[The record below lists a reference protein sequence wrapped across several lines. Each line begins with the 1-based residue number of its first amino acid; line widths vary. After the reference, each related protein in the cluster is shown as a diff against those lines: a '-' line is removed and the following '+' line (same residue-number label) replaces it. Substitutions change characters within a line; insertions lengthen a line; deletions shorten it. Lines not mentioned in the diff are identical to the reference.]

1 MLKPVQA
8 SSYTFRSI
16 IDGGYL
22 YIDKTNYLY
31 ELVRGTI
38 GIYFL
43 ARPRRFG
50 KSLTISTLEEIFR
63 GNKELFKGLAIYKS
77 DYGWQSYPVIRIDFS
92 RLQAKSATDLQA
104 RIARHL
110 HRIADEHGIVLQ
122 DGPFDLL
129 WDELIVKLAGEKQVV
144 VLIDEYDKPI
154 LDNID
159 NLPEALLIRD
169 TLKQFYTVLKALD
182 QYIRF
187 IFITGISKFSKVG
200 VFSGLNNLDD
210 LSSDARFAT
219 GLGITEGELQDTL
232 GEHIAHFAQ
241 KEGIT
246 PAQMLDKI
254 RMWYNGFCFVGGAER
269 VYNPFSTLQLFN
281 KQRFSN
287 YWFETGTPSF
297 LIKLL
302 KQQQYPIEDLQAL
315 QVRELAFST
324 YEIENLSIIPLLFQ
338 TGYLTIKDYD
348 PTRRLY
354 TLSYPNMEVE
364 DAFLTW
370 LLSAFNERER
380 SLNENFLWQMIDALE
395 VQNLHQFFT
404 ILATFFAN
412 IPYSIQ
418 LQEEKYYQS
427 LFFLIY
433 KLIGLRIDAEVC
445 TNQGRIDSVI
455 EFPNHSYLFEF
466 KLNQSAEA
474 ALTQI
479 VDTAYCQK
487 YRLKGKAM
495 TLVGVNFDRS
505 QRQVSDWKTEAVPGQ
520 RAGDRPGSV

>member
-1 MLKPVQA
+1 LLKPVQA

-16 IDGGYL
+16 IEGGYL
-22 YIDKTNYLY
+22 YVDKTQYLY
-31 ELVRGTI
+31 QLVKGTI

-63 GNKELFKGLAIYKS
+63 GNKELFRGLWLYES
-77 DYGWQSYPVIRIDFS
+77 DYSWQKHPVLRIDFG
-92 RLQAKSATDLQA
+92 RVPAKSADELQSRISRHIQ
-104 RIARHL
+104 RIARDYGVTL
-110 HRIADEHGIVLQ
+110 E

-129 WDELIVKLAGEKQVV
+129 FDELIVKLAEERQVV

-159 NLPEALLIRD
+159 NLPEAIRIRD
-169 TLKQFYTVLKALD
+169 TLKQFYTVLKSLD

-187 IFITGISKFSKVG
+187 VFITGISKFSKVG

-210 LSSDARFAT
+210 LTTDVRFAT
-219 GLGITEGELQDTL
+219 AFGITTAELRDYFH
-232 GEHIAHFAQ
+232 EHIAQFSQ

-246 PAQMLDKI
+246 PAQMLEKI
-254 RMWYNGFCFVGGAER
+254 REWYNGFCFVGGEES

-302 KQQQYPIEDLQAL
+302 KQQHYPIEDLQAL
-315 QVRELAFST
+315 QVRELAFNT

-348 PTRRLY
+348 PGRQIY

-380 SLNENFLWQMIDALE
+380 SLNENHLWKMIDALE
-395 VQNLHQFFT
+395 ANKLDRFFA
-404 ILATFFAN
+404 ILDVFFAN
-412 IPYSIQ
+412 IPCTIQ
-418 LQEEKYYQS
+418 LQDEKYYQS
-427 LFFLIY
+427 LFFLIF
-433 KLIGLRIDAEVC
+433 KLIGFRTDAEVC
-445 TNQGRIDSVI
+445 TNQGRIDCVI
-455 EFPNHSYLFEF
+455 ECPNHIYIFEF
-466 KLNQSAEA
+466 KLNKSAAE

-479 VDTAYCQK
+479 IDTEYYRK
-487 YRLKGKAM
+487 YRLKTKPL
-495 TLVGVNFDRS
+495 TLVGVNFDSS
-505 QRQVSDWKTEAVPGQ
+505 QRKVSEWQEQSDDLA
-520 RAGDRPGSV
+520 AGVV